1 MVASEE
7 AHSLVLSDDNDDEVA
22 EEEGDLKIQLQVL
35 KNDFREVEARNQ
47 ELENRIKDFDAVSEA
62 LNLKLDGSQL
72 RINQMEDKEIEL
84 IASQAM
90 LSEDLELKTKLIADL
105 AESKV
110 NAELDLTKAKND
122 FKELRTSYQ
131 RHSDENQELKDDLRK
146 HKEKLEKRNGDL
158 DTIALEL
165 KLRLVSQLGKLR

>member
-7 AHSLVLSDDNDDEVA
+7 AHSLVLSDDNDDEVT

-84 IASQAM
+84 IASKAM
-90 LSEDLELKTKLIADL
+90 LSEDLELKNKLITDL

-110 NAELDLTKAKND
+110 NAELDLTKTKND
-122 FKELRTSYQ
+122 VKELRTSCQ

-165 KLRLVSQLGKLR
+165 KLRLVSQTVR

>member
-47 ELENRIKDFDAVSEA
+47 ELENRIKDFDVVSEA
-62 LNLKLDGSQL
+62 LKLKLDGSQL

-84 IASQAM
+84 IASKAM
-90 LSEDLELKTKLIADL
+90 LSEDLELKNKLITDL

-110 NAELDLTKAKND
+110 NAELDLTKTKND
-122 FKELRTSYQ
+122 VKELRTSCQ

-165 KLRLVSQLGKLR
+165 KLRLVSQTVK

>member
-1 MVASEE
+1 M
-7 AHSLVLSDDNDDEVA
+7 HSL
-22 EEEGDLKIQLQVL
+22 
-35 KNDFREVEARNQ
+35 
-47 ELENRIKDFDAVSEA
+47 IKDFDAVTEA

-165 KLRLVSQLGKLR
+165 KLRFVSQTVK

>member
-7 AHSLVLSDDNDDEVA
+7 AHSLVLSDDNDDEIT

-47 ELENRIKDFDAVSEA
+47 ELENRIKDFDSVSEA
-62 LNLKLDGSQL
+62 LKLKLDGSQL

-84 IASQAM
+84 IAAKAM
-90 LSEDLELKTKLIADL
+90 LSEDLELKTKLIKDL

-110 NAELDLTKAKND
+110 NAELDLNKTKND
-122 FKELRTSYQ
+122 FKELRTSCQ
-131 RHSDENQELKDDLRK
+131 RRSDENQELKDDLRK

-165 KLRLVSQLGKLR
+165 KLRLVSQTVK